1 MIRRFYIMPLNAGL
15 TKTQVDELVGGMN
28 AADKFLDGISDSWTG
43 LDEDSATAIWE
54 NNLID
59 EAMYSG
65 PYMHHP
71 YHAGTLDEY
80 LMGDSPRCWTHDTFT
95 VRYVMEENQP
105 RPEKGIRRL
114 MLLKIPEDSGTA
126 ELEALAASPAHMAAS
141 VFQADTVG
149 WVSPKGRAWTHVWE
163 QSFADRDA
171 LDSYLQTREGKAS
184 ASMEG
189 LKRLRVKLDALKI
202 FTYAFDVT
210 KPQGAKPISDDPFP
224 TFYAITARLKIED
237 ADTFIDL
244 LRTCYDPVVS
254 DAGGKLSE
262 RFRTV
267 EAGYPWVEVQSIW
280 ELKSVAAFH
289 DLRMKTGSDPR
300 WTRFVTDG
308 MSLVLDGS
316 RRFYHAS

>member
-15 TKTQVDELVGGMN
+15 SKEQVDELVSGMN
-28 AADKFLDGISDSWTG
+28 TTDEFLDGISDSWTG
-43 LDEDSATAIWE
+43 LDEDTATAIWE
-54 NNLID
+54 NNLIN
-59 EAMYSG
+59 EEMYSG

-95 VRYVMEENQP
+95 VRYMMDDSQP

-114 MLLKIPEDSGTA
+114 MLLKIPEEDGTSA
-126 ELEALAASPAHMAAS
+126 LEALAASPAHMTAS
-141 VFQADTVG
+141 VFKADTVG

-171 LDSYLQTREGKAS
+171 LNSYLQTREGKAS

-189 LKRLRVKLDALKI
+189 LKRLDVKLDALKI
-202 FTYAFDVT
+202 FTYAFDVS
-210 KPQGAKPISDDPFP
+210 KQKRAQPISDEPFP
-224 TFYAITARLKIED
+224 TFYAINARLKIED
-237 ADTFIDL
+237 ADTFVDL
-244 LRTCYDPVVS
+244 LRTCYDPYVS
-254 DAGGKLSE
+254 DAGGKLAH

-267 EAGYPWVEVQSIW
+267 ASGYPWAEVQSAW

-289 DLRMKTGSDPR
+289 DLRMKSGSDPR
-300 WTRFVTDG
+300 WTKFVTDA
-308 MSLVLDGS
+308 MPLILEGS
-316 RRFYHAS
+316 RRFYRAS

>member
-15 TKTQVDELVGGMN
+15 SKAQVDELVSGMD
-28 AADKFLDGISDSWTG
+28 ATDEFLDGISDSWTG

-95 VRYVMEENQP
+95 VRYVMDEDHP

-114 MLLKIPEDSGTA
+114 LLLKIPEDSGTA
-126 ELEALAASPAHMAAS
+126 ELEALAASPSPMVAS
-141 VFQADTVG
+141 VFKADTVG

-189 LKRLRVKLDALKI
+189 LKRLGVKLDALKI
-202 FTYAFDVT
+202 FTYGFDVSET
-210 KPQGAKPISDDPFP
+210 KQAPPISAEPFP
-224 TFYAITARLKIED
+224 TFYALNTRVNIED
-237 ADTFIDL
+237 ADQFVSL
-244 LRTCYDPVVS
+244 LRDCYDPYVI
-254 DAGGKLSE
+254 DAGGKLAH

-267 EAGYPWVEVQSIW
+267 EAGYPWVEVQSVW
-280 ELKSVAAFH
+280 ELKSVAAYH
-289 DLRMKTGSDPR
+289 DLRMKSGSDPR
-300 WTRFVTDG
+300 WTRFVTDAMPLILEG
-308 MSLVLDGS
+308 T
-316 RRFYHAS
+316 RRFYRAS